1 MTLAIRII
9 PCLDVAGARVVKG
22 INFENLRDAGDP
34 LELAKL
40 YYQAGADELT
50 FLDVNATAENRSTM
64 YDLVRQT
71 AESLFIP
78 LTVGGGVRSVED
90 VANLLAAGAD
100 KVSIASAALNNP
112 EVISDIANEFGNQVL
127 VLSLDAKRGE
137 SKSGFVATKNGGRET
152 TDIDAIDWVQRAC
165 ELGVGEVLINSID
178 ADGTKQGFDAPM
190 IEAVLQRSTV
200 PVIASGGAGKLEDFV
215 QVASLGV
222 DAVLAASVFHNGT
235 LSISQVKEALQDAGY
250 TIRKAANA

>member
-1 MTLAIRII
+1 M
-9 PCLDVAGARVVKG
+9 KG

-78 LTVGGGVRSVED
+78 LTVGGGVRTVED
-90 VANLLAAGAD
+90 VSNLLAAGAD

-112 EVISDIANEFGNQVL
+112 QVISDIANEFGNQVL